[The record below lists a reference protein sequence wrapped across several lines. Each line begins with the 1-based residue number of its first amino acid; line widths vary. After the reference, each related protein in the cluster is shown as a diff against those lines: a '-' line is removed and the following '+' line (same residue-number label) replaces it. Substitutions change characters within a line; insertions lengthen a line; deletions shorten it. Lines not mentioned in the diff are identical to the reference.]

1 MKKIKFKASQ
11 LVYDFGDII
20 YLKDLMLSKV
30 LKTKS
35 VDFRYLNNG
44 NGL

>member
-20 YLKDLMLSKV
+20 YPEGSNVIKGFK
-30 LKTKS
+30 
-35 VDFRYLNNG
+35 N
-44 NGL
+44 